1 MAWAAAEPS
10 AGFGFETYA
19 IASAIIGVISNILKL
34 MNVQSC
40 SLQIV
45 TGVLIIGAVTRDR
58 LFSRK

>member
-19 IASAIIGVISNILKL
+19 IASAITGVISNILKL

-40 SLQIV
+40 YQQ
-45 TGVLIIGAVTRDR
+45 IIGAVARDR